1 MNPCTSFQSC
11 SMCHFETTTIWT
23 SEFSQY
29 VTIGTCYLVE
39 KKAFPPD
46 FQQFNHFK
54 YQKMC
59 LCTRMLAPKWKERPY
74 IEKVSSGCFVDLVAI
89 FVYQNCTQIWRL
101 HTKLYNGAWHVSAK
115 NSETVDLIDLRL
127 GQIVYISVFKTFRFL
142 GFFHWTV
149 SNLFFLCCVYCVKVK
164 TIYRK
169 PFDALLGS
177 LETLRSWVP
186 LSRALRIPTPWCS
199 CRLYSDRFIILKKRR
214 SHMESAWTGFLRWHN
229 WIF

>member
-11 SMCHFETTTIWT
+11 SMFHFETTTIWT

-29 VTIGTCYLVE
+29 VTIGTCYLVA

-59 LCTRMLAPKWKERPY
+59 LCTRMLAPKWKERAL
-74 IEKVSSGCFVDLVAI
+74 IEKVSSRCFVDVP
-89 FVYQNCTQIWRL
+89 
-101 HTKLYNGAWHVSAK
+101 KLYNGAWHVSAK
-115 NSETVDLIDLRL
+115 NSETVDLTDLRL
-127 GQIVYISVFKTFRFL
+127 GQIVHISVFKTFRFL

-149 SNLFFLCCVYCVKVK
+149 SNLFFVCCVYCVKVK

-199 CRLYSDRFIILKKRR
+199 CQLYSDRFIILKKRR
-214 SHMESAWTGFLRWHN
+214 SHLESAWTGFLRWHN